1 MNISKENLSKQQ
13 FSMIQSA
20 IEMAE
25 KSMLLMKI
33 GSVLCDS
40 GLKIIGDFNRHGDC
54 FKDPS
59 GSRQNVCTI
68 HAEIGVCIEYYQRF
82 QKISFKNIKKFV
94 LCVVRISPKGE
105 IKNSKPCMECVSYLK
120 KWFPCKI
127 LYSTE
132 DGFFLG
138 KIRDIEST
146 HLSLIQIKR
155 KNSPQGK
162 LSKNVDSIRI
172 SSSSSSDD
180 E

>member
-13 FSMIQSA
+13 YCMIRSA

-25 KSMLLMKI
+25 KSELLMKI

-59 GSRQNVCTI
+59 GSKQNVCTI

-82 QKISFKNIKKFV
+82 QKISFKNIRKCV
-94 LCVVRISPKGE
+94 LCVVRITPGGE
-105 IKNSKPCMECVSYLK
+105 IKNSKPCMECISYLK
-120 KWFPCKI
+120 KWLPCKI

-132 DGFFLG
+132 DGYFFG
-138 KIRDIEST
+138 KIRDIESD

-162 LSKNVDSIRI
+162 LSKHIDSIRV
-172 SSSSSSDD
+172 SSSSSDD

>member
-13 FSMIQSA
+13 YCMIRSA

-25 KSMLLMKI
+25 KSELLMKV

-59 GSRQNVCTI
+59 GSKQNVCTI
-68 HAEIGVCIEYYQRF
+68 HAEIGVCIEYYQKF
-82 QKISFKNIKKFV
+82 QKISFKNIRKFV
-94 LCVVRISPKGE
+94 LCVVRISPSGE
-105 IKNSKPCMECVSYLK
+105 IKNSKPCKECISYLK

-138 KIRDIEST
+138 KIRDIESD

-162 LSKNVDSIRI
+162 LSKHIEPIRN
-172 SSSSSSDD
+172 SSSSSDD